1 MLSALSA
8 AKKRT
13 QPPLRP
19 TDIRL
24 ILVIRDLLIS
34 FSSFS
39 SFFRE
44 FSELLLGP
52 DGFSARSAIF
62 CRYWT
67 CTFSGSQARLLM
79 PVPLPFSPN
88 LKIYFHLTLN
98 VVAALK
104 ISQNKIL
111 KFRI

>member
-19 TDIRL
+19 TDFRL

-34 FSSFS
+34 FSCFS

-52 DGFSARSAIF
+52 DG
-62 CRYWT
+62 
-67 CTFSGSQARLLM
+67 FSGSQARLLM

-88 LKIYFHLTLN
+88 LKIYFHQTLN

-104 ISQNKIL
+104 ISQNKI
-111 KFRI
+111 